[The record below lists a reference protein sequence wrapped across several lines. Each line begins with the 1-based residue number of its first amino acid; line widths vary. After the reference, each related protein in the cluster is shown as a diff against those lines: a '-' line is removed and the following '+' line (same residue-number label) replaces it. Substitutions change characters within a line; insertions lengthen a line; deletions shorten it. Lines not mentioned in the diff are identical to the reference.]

1 MPTLKRKSSQ
11 KRKQSCKQKSKRVD
25 KNIPKKNKRNKRL
38 RSKRKINGGFQ
49 ETYKQPGVIE
59 KINDKIYINFIEVD
73 LREQVPVKQIIFT
86 GTKNIEPLFKFLYD
100 FRIEKPPITWEDLK
114 IGFKKTFDGISLCI
128 LDEDIRLDSTKPL
141 YFQEGTDT
149 KPIFFYEEI
158 PLKQQEITD
167 SRLCYPICPFTINLE
182 RIEYG
187 TIHQKT
193 LYFLIGL
200 VLILK
205 ITIAEL
211 DPSNLRDKKNFVDK
225 LHHNLGLFRDSIE
238 GLIENKLN
246 EFDIEI
252 KPQSQINPI
261 SQF

>member
-38 RSKRKINGGFQ
+38 RSKRKMNGGLQ

-73 LREQVPVKQIIFT
+73 LRKQIPVQQIIFT
-86 GTKNIEPLFKFLYD
+86 GTKNIEPLYKFLYD
-100 FRIEKPPITWEDLK
+100 FRIEEPSITWEDLK
-114 IGFKKTFDGISLCI
+114 IGFKKTFNGISLSI
-128 LDEDIRLDSTKPL
+128 LDKDIRLDSTEPL

-158 PLKQQEITD
+158 TD
-167 SRLCYPICPFTINLE
+167 SRLCYPNCPFTINLE
-182 RIEYG
+182 EIEYG

-200 VLILK
+200 LLILK
-205 ITIAEL
+205 ITIADLL
-211 DPSNLRDKKNFVDK
+211 DPSNLSYEDNFV
-225 LHHNLGLFRDSIE
+225 
-238 GLIENKLN
+238 NKLQDN
-246 EFDIEI
+246 IMNKLQDNIDSYRGTIQSLIKKKLKEFGIEI
-252 KPQSQINPI
+252 KP
-261 SQF
+261 

>member
-38 RSKRKINGGFQ
+38 RSKRKMNGGLQ

-59 KINDKIYINFIEVD
+59 KMNDKIYINFIKVD
-73 LREQVPVKQIIFT
+73 LREQIPVQQIIFT
-86 GTKNIEPLFKFLYD
+86 GTKNIEPLYKFLYD

-114 IGFKKTFDGISLCI
+114 IGFKKTSNGIYLSI
-128 LDEDIRLDSTKPL
+128 LDKDIRLDSTEPL
-141 YFQEGTDT
+141 YFQKGTDT

-158 PLKQQEITD
+158 TD
-167 SRLCYPICPFTINLE
+167 SRFTINLE
-182 RIEYG
+182 EIEYG

-200 VLILK
+200 LLILK
-205 ITIAEL
+205 ITIADL
-211 DPSNLRDKKNFVDK
+211 DPYNLSYEDNFVNFVNK
-225 LHHNLGLFRDSIE
+225 LQDNIDLFKGEIQS
-238 GLIENKLN
+238 LIEKKLN
-246 EFDIEI
+246 EFDIKI
-252 KPQSQINPI
+252 KPKS
-261 SQF
+261 